1 MREIT
6 PDLSAKKIIFWED
19 QGFLQYSIAYWLQ
32 KKLDCKMFA
41 IIDTTDRTK
50 SFFQNQKLV
59 NFEKIWFFHDHILR
73 NKTPDLKYLNSIEEK
88 YDLSLW
94 LIAANERIFYGYNN
108 YHKFSEDEVLS
119 ILEQECRLY
128 EKILD
133 EIKPDFLITST
144 NLHQNHIFFKI
155 CEARKIKILFFTA
168 SRLGRRCML
177 SHDMDT
183 VPLQATNLSIK
194 KSNTFND
201 LQNRQKQF
209 SLFDETKKYV
219 DGFSNSKIDLLKSAV
234 QFLLISNNSNVQTH
248 YTYYGRTK
256 FKVLI
261 NSIIDK
267 ITTNSRTKF
276 VDNFFQKKITDS
288 KFIFFP
294 LQLDPERTTLID
306 APFFTNQLE
315 LVRNTAKSLPI
326 GYKLYVKEHSAMI
339 TRSWRSLDYY
349 KELQK
354 IPNVI
359 LIHPS
364 IPPEEI
370 LKQCSLV
377 ITINSTAA
385 FDGAFYEKPSIVFG
399 DPMYSNLPF
408 VHKVD
413 NIKNLP
419 HLIRK
424 ALEVKVDLDKLNDF
438 VNLLEEN
445 SFEFEWMEFTANVH
459 RSFFINGNLID
470 TVISDETMKQFQK
483 TNEEILLPLIDE
495 HIKKIYQYI
504 QFENNID

>member
-1 MREIT
+1 MTADDIS
-6 PDLSAKKIIFWED
+6 DKKIIFWED

-32 KKLDCKMFA
+32 KKLNCKMYA

-59 NFEKIWFFHDHILR
+59 NFEKIWFFHDYILK
-73 NKTPDLKYLNSIEEK
+73 NKKPDLEYLKSIEEK
-88 YDLSLW
+88 YDIFLW
-94 LIAANERIFYGYNN
+94 QIAANERIFYGYYD
-108 YHKFSEDEVLS
+108 YHKFVEDEVLS

-133 EIKPDFLITST
+133 DIKPDFLITNT
-144 NLHQNHIFFKI
+144 NMQQNHIFFKI
-155 CEARKIKILFFTA
+155 CKARGIKILFFTA

-183 VPLQATNLSIK
+183 VPLQTTTVPIK

-209 SLFDETKKYV
+209 SLFSETKKFV
-219 DGFSNSKIDLLKSAV
+219 EGFSNSKIDLLKAVV
-234 QFLLISNNSNVQTH
+234 QFLLFSNNNNIKTH
-248 YTYYGRTK
+248 FTYYGRTK
-256 FKVLI
+256 FRVI
-261 NSIIDK
+261 YHSIIEALK
-267 ITTNSRTKF
+267 TRSRTKF
-276 VDNFFQKKITDS
+276 IDKNFLEEIHHEN
-288 KFIFFP
+288 FIFFP
-294 LQLDPERTTLID
+294 LQLDPERTILID

-326 GYKLYVKEHSAMI
+326 GYKLYVKEHTAMI
-339 TRSWRSLDYY
+339 TRSWRSLEYY

-364 IPPEEI
+364 VKPEEI

-385 FDGAFYEKPSIVFG
+385 LDGAFYEKPSIVFG

-413 NIKNLP
+413 NIKDLP

-445 SFEFEWMEFTANVH
+445 SFEFEWMEFTASVQK
-459 RSFFINGNLID
+459 SFFINGNLTD
-470 TVISDETMKQFQK
+470 VIVSDETMEQFQK
-483 TNEEILLPLIDE
+483 TNEEILSPLIDE
-495 HIKKIYQYI
+495 HIKKIYQYVE
-504 QFENNID
+504 FENNIS

>member
-1 MREIT
+1 MET
-6 PDLSAKKIIFWED
+6 MPNLSNKKIIFWED

-32 KKLDCKMFA
+32 KKLDCKMYA

-50 SFFQNQKLV
+50 TFFQNQKLV
-59 NFEKIWFFHDHILR
+59 NFEKIWFFHDHILK
-73 NKTPDLKYLNSIEEK
+73 NKKPDLEYLNLIEKK
-88 YDLSLW
+88 YDLLLW
-94 LIAANERIFYGYNN
+94 LIAANERIFYGYYD
-108 YHKFSEDEVLS
+108 YHKFTEDEVLS

-133 EIKPDFLITST
+133 DIKPDFLITNT
-144 NLHQNHIFFKI
+144 NMQQNHIFFKI
-155 CEARKIKILFFTA
+155 CKARNIKILFFTA

-183 VPLQATNLSIK
+183 LPVQTTTSSIK
-194 KSNTFND
+194 KFKTFNE

-209 SLFDETKKYV
+209 SLFNETKKFV
-219 DGFSNSKIDLLKSAV
+219 EGFSNSKIDLLKAAI
-234 QFLLISNNSNVQTH
+234 QFLLFSNNSNIKTH

-256 FKVLI
+256 FRVFY
-261 NSIIDK
+261 NSLVELLK
-267 ITTNSRTKF
+267 TRSRTKF
-276 VDNFFQKKITDS
+276 INNNFLSEILHEN
-288 KFIFFP
+288 FIFFP
-294 LQLDPERTTLID
+294 LQLDPERTILID

-339 TRSWRSLDYY
+339 TRSWRSLEYY

-364 IPPEEI
+364 VKPEEI
-370 LKQCSLV
+370 LKKCSLV

-385 FDGAFYEKPSIVFG
+385 FDGAFYQKPSIVFG
-399 DPMYSNLPF
+399 DPMYSSLPF

-419 HLIRK
+419 HLIRTS
-424 ALEVKVDLDKLNDF
+424 LESKVDLDKLTDF

-445 SFEFEWMEFTANVH
+445 SFEFEWMEFTSSVQ
-459 RSFFINGNLID
+459 RSFFMNGNLID
-470 TVISDETMKQFQK
+470 TQISDKTMEKFQK
-483 TNEEILLPLIDE
+483 ANEEILLPLIDE
-495 HIKKIYQYI
+495 HIKRIYQYI
-504 QFENNID
+504 QFENNVDG